1 MAIIFPNNT
10 LSEVSSQY
18 ITYPGNII
26 QIVENRITATL
37 THQNW
42 DVQNEL
48 GSASITPTS
57 TSSKILVYINITFR
71 QDATQGTWSLGMFW
85 LHNTTRNVNLITS
98 GWNGGWRHVIDNYSK
113 SYLDSPN
120 STATQ
125 TYSLRSG
132 NYPSGANFYSNHS
145 AAHDGYSY
153 IRLTEYAS

>member
-10 LSEVSSQY
+10 LSEIGSGY
-18 ITYPGNII
+18 ITYPGNIV

-37 THQNW
+37 SHQNW
-42 DVQNEL
+42 STQNEL
-48 GSASITPTS
+48 GTASITPKS
-57 TSSKILVYINITFR
+57 ASNKILVYINLTFR

-113 SYLDSPN
+113 SYLDSPG
-120 STATQ
+120 STTTQ

-132 NYPSGANFYSNHS
+132 NYPSNANLLCNQGC
-145 AAHDGYSY
+145 AHDGYSF
-153 IRLTEYAS
+153 IRLTEYAE